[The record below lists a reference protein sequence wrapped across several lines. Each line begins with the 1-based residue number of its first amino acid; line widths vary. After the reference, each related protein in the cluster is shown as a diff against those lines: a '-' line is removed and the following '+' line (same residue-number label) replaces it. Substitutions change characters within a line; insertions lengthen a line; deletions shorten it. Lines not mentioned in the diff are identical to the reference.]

1 MILGSSMFRF
11 GCPIL
16 FQVDP
21 NRLPCFLSLPLFP
34 SLTVVSVT
42 KPKPVMTTASL
53 LGAARVAKAA
63 SVISPELPPLIQP
76 QTAIILPPKG
86 QPVVEERDSI
96 PAPMKASILVQNI
109 NTPSPV
115 TTTSDTAVATK
126 AGGVI
131 SPIELQ
137 NSLIT
142 LLTDNPKGLTIKVS
156 CHLYQGQ

>member
-1 MILGSSMFRF
+1 
-11 GCPIL
+11 
-16 FQVDP
+16 
-21 NRLPCFLSLPLFP
+21 
-34 SLTVVSVT
+34 
-42 KPKPVMTTASL
+42 MTTASL

-63 SVISPELPPLIQP
+63 SVTSLELPPPIQP

-96 PAPMKASILVQNI
+96 PAPMKASIVVQNI

-131 SPIELQ
+131 SPIELR

-156 CHLYQGQ
+156 SHLFQGQ